1 MTILVNFHDW
11 VRSYS
16 EIKIIQLYKMSGNIV
31 IDICLIV
38 THFTT
43 DYLKIISYILYN
55 VHV

>member
-16 EIKIIQLYKMSGNIV
+16 EINIIQLYKMSGNIV

>member
-43 DYLKIISYILYN
+43 DYLKIINYILYN